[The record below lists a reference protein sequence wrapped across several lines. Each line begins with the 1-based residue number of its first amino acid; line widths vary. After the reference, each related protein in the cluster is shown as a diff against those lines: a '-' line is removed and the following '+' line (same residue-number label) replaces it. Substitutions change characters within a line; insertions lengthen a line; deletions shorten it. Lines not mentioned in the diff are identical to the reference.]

1 MVRQGKKSSAGKNF
15 FTEKFQEHLAGEP
28 KLFTYEVK
36 DTDRKLA
43 GIRAAGNGEDS
54 MDTYFNSFMQLI
66 QWRLFYEIE
75 NI

>member
-1 MVRQGKKSSAGKNF
+1 MMVRQGKKSSAGKNF

-43 GIRAAGNGEDS
+43 GIRAAVNGEDS
-54 MDTYFNSFMQLI
+54 MATYFEFLHAIDTM
-66 QWRLFYEIE
+66 EI
-75 NI
+75 NL